1 MWMFV
6 GGVVALV
13 VSFVV
18 SEIILVRKNTRDLEK
33 RIRHWRGKHGED
45 K

>member
-1 MWMFV
+1 MLMFV

-33 RIRHWRGKHGED
+33 RIRHWRGKYGED
-45 K
+45 E